1 MARKLYLIVIYSC
14 MLVLCTCCYPD
25 RKGNTLPA
33 GVEAQTIARLDS
45 LLENNPSEALSD
57 MDSLLPFLKDSISY
71 YRGIVFKSKAYMLTS
86 RQKEADSMLRMAG
99 RFCASC
105 GESKEELSLRASV
118 LNMEGNQLARQTKFD
133 SACVKFLQSYRLYTK
148 IGEKIRRFNVMLN
161 LADAYIREGYYDKG
175 SLWYHCSLAF
185 ADSLGLSERQCFP
198 AYYGLGQ
205 VYMELRDFALC
216 DAYFDRAGKYYKDMK
231 PFEKNIYLNNRG
243 NSYYFRQDYK
253 TALKYFRR
261 SLACASA
268 YPEMEYER
276 NLTMVNLGEVFLL
289 MNQTDSASYYLS
301 RCYDFFKKVDN
312 NSALYYIDTQLIE
325 LALKE
330 GNLSLAQKR
339 LKEAVKPAYVEPNMV
354 HIRNRYLQHYFEE
367 SHDFQQAYY
376 YLRENSRI
384 DDSIRSERIK
394 MRAQEFALR
403 YQRDSLLMSK
413 EILIQ
418 QTENKVLLLHQWLY
432 IGGLVVLFLILAV
445 GAWLVYRR
453 RKRNLED
460 MKMQALITSLRLKNI
475 RNRISPHFI
484 FNVLGREISS
494 LKDRESNIYLQK
506 LIKLIRRN
514 LELTD
519 SLTVSLADEL
529 DFVKTYIGLEERVLQ
544 PNFEMHVEIA
554 PTLDI
559 QQIKIPVTLL
569 QIPVENAVKHALIG
583 KEGRRMLW
591 IEVKDY
597 EQYIEII
604 VRDNGG
610 GFRMST
616 NSDGTGTGI
625 KILAQTI
632 QSLNSYNRNPI
643 VMTINNVQ
651 IEDREETGCEVKF
664 VIPVDYSYMLRRI
677 KDTNLWRRFIERL
690 SLTMKKAQ

>member
-25 RKGNTLPA
+25 EKGN
-33 GVEAQTIARLDS
+33 AQSTGADEQVTERLDS
-45 LLENNPSEALSD
+45 LLENDPSKALSD

-71 YRGIVFKSKAYMLTS
+71 YRGIVFKSKAYLLTS
-86 RQKEADSMLRMAG
+86 RQQEADSMLKMAG

-105 GESKEELSLRASV
+105 GESEEELSLRASV
-118 LNMEGNQLARQTKFD
+118 LNMEGNQLARQTRFD
-133 SACVKFLQSYRLYTK
+133 SACVKFLQSYHLYTK
-148 IGEKIRRFNVMLN
+148 IGEKMRRFNVMLN

-175 SLWYHCSLAF
+175 SLWYHHSLAF
-185 ADSLGLSERQCFP
+185 ADSLGLSAKQCFP

-205 VYMELRDFALC
+205 VYMELRDFAQC
-216 DAYFDRAGKYYKDMK
+216 DAYFDRAGRYYDDMK

-243 NSYYFRQDYK
+243 NSYYFRQDYP

-268 YPEMEYER
+268 HPEMEYER
-276 NLTMVNLGEVFLL
+276 NLTMINLGEVFLL

-339 LKEAVKPAYVEPNMV
+339 LKDAVKPAYVEPNMV
-354 HIRNRYLQHYFEE
+354 HIRNRYLQHYFEK
-367 SHDFQQAYY
+367 SQNFRQAYY
-376 YLRENSRI
+376 YLRENTRI

-403 YQRDSLLMSK
+403 YQRDSTLMAK

-418 QTENKVLLLHQWLY
+418 QTENKVLILHQWLY
-432 IGGLVVLFLILAV
+432 IGGLSVLFLLIAA
-445 GAWLVYRR
+445 GSWLVYRKK
-453 RKRNLED
+453 KRD
-460 MKMQALITSLRLKNI
+460 MEELKMQTVITSLQLKNI

-484 FNVLGREISS
+484 FNILGREISS
-494 LKDRESNIYLQK
+494 LKDQESNAYLHK

-514 LELTD
+514 LELAESTAV
-519 SLTVSLADEL
+519 TLADEL
-529 DFVKTYIGLEERVLQ
+529 DFVKTYIALEERVLQ
-544 PNFEMHVEIA
+544 PDFEMHITIA

-583 KEGRRMLW
+583 KKGRRLLW
-591 IEVKDY
+591 IEIKDCR
-597 EQYIEII
+597 QHIEIV

-610 GFRMST
+610 GFRMT
-616 NSDGTGTGI
+616 PNSDGTGTGM

-632 QSLNSYNRNPI
+632 QLLNSYNPDPI
-643 VMTINNVQ
+643 VMTIDNVK

-664 VIPVDYSYMLRRI
+664 TIPVDYSYLLRRI
-677 KDTNLWRRFIERL
+677 KDKNLWRRFTERL
-690 SLTMKKAQ
+690 LLMTKKAQ